1 MNFLI
6 SALFLVFILSPFH
19 TKAELVEK
27 IVAVVN
33 DEIITLSDLTKYK
46 SRIGKGVLFDDL
58 LTQGQDVKA
67 IVADQKKL
75 ISLLIDEKILDG
87 EIKKQG
93 LAITIERVEKEIR
106 NVSKNNNMSR
116 AQLKDV
122 LKGQGVDFS
131 DYQNVIKS
139 RLERQSL
146 IEKNVTSKIQI
157 SDEEVASYRG
167 EGATSSSGR
176 LNEYTISHI
185 LIKISKGGEASAKKR
200 AQEVLE
206 KLKKGASFQKVAE
219 DSSEDPNFS
228 KGGLLGTFRDGELLK
243 EFDKP
248 VKALNVGAYSDVV
261 KTKLG
266 FHVLMLNDKKTIQN
280 PVAEKEK
287 EKIRSLLSQ
296 RAFQKQFRIWLDQRR
311 QEAFVRINVS

>member
-1 MNFLI
+1 MSSLI
-6 SALFLVFILSPFH
+6 SILLCATLFLSFDSN
-19 TKAELVEK
+19 AELVEK
-27 IVAVVN
+27 VVAVVN
-33 DEIITLSDLTKYK
+33 DEIITLSDLAKYK
-46 SRIGKGVLFDDL
+46 SRLGKGVLFDDL
-58 LTQGQDVKA
+58 LTQGQDIKA
-67 IVADQKKL
+67 ISSDQKKL
-75 ISLLIDEKILDG
+75 ISLLVDEKILDG

-106 NVSKNNNMSR
+106 NISKNNNMSR

-139 RLERQSL
+139 RLERQAL

-157 SDEEVASYRG
+157 SDDEVTNYRG
-167 EGATSSSGR
+167 DGAATSAGQ

-185 LIKISKGGEASAKKR
+185 LIKIAKGGETAAKKR

-206 KLKKGASFQKVAE
+206 KLKAGAAFQKVAE

-248 VKALNVGAYSDVV
+248 VKGLAVGGYSDVV

-266 FHVLMLNDKKTIQN
+266 LHILMLNDKRIIQN

-287 EKIRSLLSQ
+287 EKIRGLLTQ

>member
-1 MNFLI
+1 MNLFITSIFLI
-6 SALFLVFILSPFH
+6 STLAQ
-19 TKAELVEK
+19 AELVEK

-46 SRIGKGVLFDDL
+46 SRLGKGVLFDDL
-58 LTQGQDVKA
+58 LTQGQDIKA
-67 IVADQKKL
+67 IAGDQKKL
-75 ISLLIDEKILDG
+75 ISLLVDEKILDS

-106 NVSKNNNMSR
+106 NISKTNNMSR
-116 AQLKDV
+116 VQLKEV

-131 DYQNVIKS
+131 DYQGVIKS
-139 RLERQSL
+139 RLERQGL

-167 EGATSSSGR
+167 DDASAPEGQ

-185 LIKISKGGEASAKKR
+185 LIKFPKGGEARAKKQ
-200 AQEVLE
+200 AQEILAR
-206 KLKKGASFQKVAE
+206 LRKGSPFQKVAE

-228 KGGLLGTFRDGELLK
+228 KGGLLGSFKDGELLK
-243 EFDKP
+243 EFERP
-248 VKALNVGAYSDVV
+248 VKALTVGQYSEVV

-266 FHVLMLNDKKTIQN
+266 FHILMLNDKKTIQN
-280 PVAEKEK
+280 PVAQKER
-287 EKIRSLLSQ
+287 EKIRGLLTQ